1 MCIRDSYISA
11 IAEGRRAGE
20 PPLLDGRKCQIHL
33 KWSRQNDG
41 SLKIELDRQTMATRA
56 GDHGREC
63 GCRFVNGDVRRLLYE
78 EYPRSIVPGFAA
90 EVPEWLILFEV
101 PTGQI

>member
-1 MCIRDSYISA
+1 
-11 IAEGRRAGE
+11 
-20 PPLLDGRKCQIHL
+20 
-33 KWSRQNDG
+33 
-41 SLKIELDRQTMATRA
+41 MATRA